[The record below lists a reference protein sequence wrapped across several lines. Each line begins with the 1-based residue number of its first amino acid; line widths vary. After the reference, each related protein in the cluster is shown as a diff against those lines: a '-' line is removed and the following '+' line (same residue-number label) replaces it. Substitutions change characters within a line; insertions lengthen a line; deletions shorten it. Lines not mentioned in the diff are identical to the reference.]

1 MQSLIAFTIPGLE
14 WLSEGFA
21 YALKY
26 LYDLTGSFGLAIILI
41 TVGMRVV
48 LLPLT
53 IKQTKSMIA
62 MQRLQPQLKEIQ
74 KKYKDDRETQGQEM
88 MKLYKENKVSPL
100 GGCLPLLLQLPII
113 FAIFDVLHS
122 LSAEAT
128 NTSAVMKII
137 GTDTNFMFLTMDMT
151 MTGSK
156 LWATGNYAQ
165 VIVLILLTVSTGYVS
180 AKMMTT
186 DPKQAKMMAMMPVL
200 MGVFAWILPAGVTV
214 YIILTNILTFMQ
226 QYVQLEREGFY
237 DEKRAGLEKSIDD
250 LKWYKKLNLM
260 SLEVGAKFMTAVKLK
275 GKQSKEK
282 KKVTESKPSG
292 KKSRKAVSGKG
303 KKPTKAK
310 KGSGGGKAAASQ
322 KKGQPGKKPKGKKM
336 TGGKT
341 AGKKATGKRYPAK
354 KQSKG
359 KKK

>member
-1 MQSLIAFTIPGLE
+1 MQSLLAFTIPGLE

-26 LYDLTGSFGLAIILI
+26 LYDFTGNFGLAIILI
-41 TVGMRVV
+41 TVGMRLV

-74 KKYKDDRETQGQEM
+74 KKYKDDREKQGQEM

-100 GGCLPLLLQLPII
+100 GGCLPLILQLPII

-128 NTSAVMKII
+128 NTSAIMKII

-156 LWATGNYAQ
+156 LWAAGDYAQ
-165 VIVLILLTVSTGYVS
+165 VIVLVLLTVSTGYVS

-200 MGVFAWILPAGVTV
+200 MGVFAWILPAGVTI

-226 QYVQLEREGFY
+226 QYIQLEREGFY
-237 DEKRAGLEKSIDD
+237 DEKRAGLEKSFDD

-260 SLEVGAKFMTAVKLK
+260 SLEMGSKMMIAVKLSAK
-275 GKQSKEK
+275 PSEK
-282 KKVTESKPSG
+282 KKKATETKPSG
-292 KKSRKAVSGKG
+292 KKSKKAGSGKAT
-303 KKPTKAK
+303 KATKAK
-310 KGSGGGKAAASQ
+310 KGSEGKKLAASQ
-322 KKGQPGKKPKGKKM
+322 KKGQPGKKPKGKKA

-341 AGKKATGKRYPAK
+341 AGKKSTGKAYPAK
-354 KQSKG
+354 RKSKG
-359 KKK
+359 TKK

>member
-26 LYDLTGSFGLAIILI
+26 LYDLTGNFGMAIILI
-41 TVGMRVV
+41 TVGMRLV

-74 KKYKDDRETQGQEM
+74 KKYKDDREKQGQAM

-156 LWATGNYAQ
+156 LWATGDYVQ

-200 MGVFAWILPAGVTV
+200 MGVFAWILPAGVTI
-214 YIILTNILTFMQ
+214 YIILTNVLTFMQ

-237 DEKRAGLEKSIDD
+237 DEKRSGLAKSVDD

-260 SLEVGAKFMTAVKLK
+260 SLEMGSKVLIAARIR
-275 GKQSKEK
+275 GKPSEK
-282 KKVTESKPSG
+282 KKRVTETQPSG
-292 KKSRKAVSGKG
+292 KKSHKTGSGKG

-310 KGSGGGKAAASQ
+310 KGSEGEKPAASK
-322 KKGQPGKKPKGKKM
+322 KKGQPGKNLKGKKT

-341 AGKKATGKRYPAK
+341 AGKKATGKVYPAK

-359 KKK
+359 KKQ

>member
-1 MQSLIAFTIPGLE
+1 MQSLLAFTIPGLE

-26 LYDLTGSFGLAIILI
+26 LYDLTGNFGLAIILI
-41 TVGMRVV
+41 TVGMRLV

-100 GGCLPLLLQLPII
+100 GGCLPLILQLPII
-113 FAIFDVLHS
+113 FAIFDVLHN

-128 NTSAVMKII
+128 NTSAIMKII

-156 LWATGNYAQ
+156 LWAAGDYVQ

-200 MGVFAWILPAGVTV
+200 MGVFAWILPAGVTI
-214 YIILTNILTFMQ
+214 YIIVTNILTFMQ
-226 QYVQLEREGFY
+226 QYIQLEREGFY
-237 DEKRAGLEKSIDD
+237 DEKRAVLAKSGDT
-250 LKWYKKLNLM
+250 LKWHKKLNLM
-260 SLEVGAKFMTAVKLK
+260 SLEMGEKALIAVKIR

-282 KKVTESKPSG
+282 KKVTEKQPSG
-292 KKSRKAVSGKG
+292 KKSKKAGSGKV
-303 KKPTKAK
+303 KKPAKAK
-310 KGSGGGKAAASQ
+310 KGSEGKKPAASQ
-322 KKGQPGKKPKGKKM
+322 KKGQPGNKPKGKKA

-341 AGKKATGKRYPAK
+341 AGKQATGKAYPAK
-354 KQSKG
+354 RKSKG
-359 KKK
+359 TKK